1 MHLKHVGVW
10 VFALMLALL
19 LTVACNGG
27 SPSLSESAK
36 DQAIDEILGHPEV
49 LGAAV
54 GQDGKKL
61 SLAVVMAFGSAESV
75 AKDVGDNFVR
85 TVKTLG
91 PEPAP
96 SKEIGEGDF
105 DYFVTV
111 IYPDRTVI
119 ARGAKVSGSS
129 RLI

>member
-1 MHLKHVGVW
+1 M
-10 VFALMLALL
+10 
-19 LTVACNGG
+19 
-27 SPSLSESAK
+27 
-36 DQAIDEILGHPEV
+36 
-49 LGAAV
+49 
-54 GQDGKKL
+54 
-61 SLAVVMAFGSAESV
+61 MAFGSAESV

-111 IYPDRTVI
+111 IYPDRTSPAWSKRKCQYPLLRCPVRR
-119 ARGAKVSGSS
+119 RGGQH
-129 RLI
+129 